1 MIRYLNY
8 QYKSGAR
15 GEDGMIDCWGL
26 TRLARHE
33 LYGKALLPSFAE
45 ARYSRKGSVQK
56 AYQQQSEQM
65 QRTERKDGAVIAV
78 MRMGVCVHVALMCG
92 KTVLEIKREGQKA
105 RLTPWREFIRQ
116 YPAPMWEVQFYD

>member
-1 MIRYLNY
+1 
-8 QYKSGAR
+8 
-15 GEDGMIDCWGL
+15 MIDCWGL

-33 LYGKALLPSFAE
+33 LYSKPLLPSFAE

-56 AYQQQSEQM
+56 AYQQQAEQM
-65 QRTERKDGAVIAV
+65 QRTERTDGAVIAV

-92 KTVLEIKREGQKA
+92 KMVLEIKREGQRA

-116 YPAPMWEVQFYD
+116 YPAPMWEVRFYD